1 MALPV
6 IPASGPIDLG
16 SLRGGLG
23 LTVATGMAL
32 LFVFYKKYFL
42 YIERSF

>member
-6 IPASGPIDLG
+6 IPASCPIDLG

-23 LTVATGMAL
+23 LTVAIGMAL
-32 LFVFYKKYFL
+32 LLVFYKEYFL
-42 YIERSF
+42 SIERSF